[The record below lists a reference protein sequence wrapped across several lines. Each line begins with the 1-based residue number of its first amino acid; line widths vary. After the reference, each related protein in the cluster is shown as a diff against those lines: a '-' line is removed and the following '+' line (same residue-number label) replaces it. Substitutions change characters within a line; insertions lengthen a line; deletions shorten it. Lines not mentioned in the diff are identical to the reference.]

1 MTPNDGRFMTATH
14 VRFRLSVWL
23 AIAAALAYACR
34 VSISVAEKAIR
45 TDLGISEDAMGFI
58 LGPAFFWSYA
68 LAQIPGGW
76 LGQRFGS
83 RRTLPGLATVWSA
96 ATILM
101 CCASGTVTLL
111 IGRVLGGI
119 AQAGLFP
126 CSALCI
132 SRWYP
137 QVERARASGFLGAAM
152 SVGAAVSV
160 AITGELLEENVSWR
174 WIIGAF
180 AVPGV
185 LWAVGFYRWF
195 RETPETHPDVGEA
208 EIQWIRGRPDADA
221 ELSSSPA
228 PPSDSSAAAEI
239 DKATSPYAA
248 PSHQDTPAAAA
259 LSHQETPVAAD
270 STTVPWGQL
279 FSTPAMWLICSQQFF
294 RAAGSAFFYSWFA
307 TYLQETRGVLT
318 AESGWLLA
326 VPLIATGAAAL
337 IGGTVSDWLFR
348 ATGKLNVARSGFA
361 AISLLA
367 CTSLVCAAFF
377 VEDAAMA
384 TVIIGAG
391 AFCAGVAGPCAYAIT
406 MDWGGAHVAPVFGTM
421 NMVGNFGAGLLPWLV
436 PTFRRWIDS
445 SPALLTL
452 SADNSWNAV
461 LILFAAMYLL
471 AALCWMMLRLDRPS
485 EPSSN

>member
-1 MTPNDGRFMTATH
+1 MTATR
-14 VRFRLSVWL
+14 VRFQLSAWL

-34 VSISVAEKAIR
+34 VSISVAEKEIR
-45 TDLGISEDAMGFI
+45 ADLGISEDYMGFI

-101 CCASGTVTLL
+101 CYASGTASLL

-152 SVGAAVSV
+152 SVGAAVSG
-160 AITGELLEENVSWR
+160 AITGELLGIISWR
-174 WIIGAF
+174 WIFAAF
-180 AVPGV
+180 AVPGA

-195 RETPETHPDVGEA
+195 RETPEAHPDVGE
-208 EIQWIRGRPDADA
+208 EEKQWIRRQPDADA
-221 ELSSSPA
+221 ELSPPPDPSP
-228 PPSDSSAAAEI
+228 DSIVAAAI
-239 DKATSPYAA
+239 DEATSPYAP
-248 PSHQDTPAAAA
+248 PSNQETTAPAA
-259 LSHQETPVAAD
+259 
-270 STTVPWGQL
+270 STAVPWGEL

-294 RAAGSAFFYSWFA
+294 RAAGYAFFTSWFA
-307 TYLQETRGVLT
+307 TYLQETRGVST
-318 AESGWLLA
+318 AASGWLLA
-326 VPLIATGAAAL
+326 VPLIATVAAAL

-348 ATGKLNVARSGFA
+348 TTGKLNVARSGFA

-367 CTSLVCAAFF
+367 CTALVCSAFF

-391 AFCAGVAGPCAYAIT
+391 AFCAGVAGPCAYATT
-406 MDWGGAHVAPVFGTM
+406 MDWGGAHVAPVFSTM
-421 NMVGNFGAGLLPWLV
+421 NMVGNFGAGLLPWFV

-445 SPALLTL
+445 NPSLLQL

-471 AALCWMMLRLDRPS
+471 AAFSWMLLRLDRPF
-485 EPSSN
+485 EAPEF

>member
-1 MTPNDGRFMTATH
+1 MTATR
-14 VRFRLSVWL
+14 VRFQLSVWL

-101 CCASGTVTLL
+101 CCASGTVILL

-132 SRWYP
+132 SRWHP

-152 SVGAAVSV
+152 SVGAAVGGV
-160 AITGELLEENVSWR
+160 ITGELLGIWR
-174 WIIGAF
+174 WVFAAF

-195 RETPETHPDVGEA
+195 RETPETHPAVSEA
-208 EIQWIRGRPDADA
+208 EKQWIRHQPDIDADLSPPSTPASDRGADADMDKTDSPCAAPSPQQPADA
-221 ELSSSPA
+221 E
-228 PPSDSSAAAEI
+228 
-239 DKATSPYAA
+239 
-248 PSHQDTPAAAA
+248 DTTA
-259 LSHQETPVAAD
+259 
-270 STTVPWGQL
+270 VPWGEL

-294 RAAGSAFFYSWFA
+294 RAAGYAFFTSWFA
-307 TYLQETRGVLT
+307 TYLQETRDVST
-318 AESGWLLA
+318 AQSGWLLA
-326 VPLIATGAAAL
+326 VPLIATVAAAL
-337 IGGTVSDWLFR
+337 IGGTVSDWLFHV
-348 ATGKLNVARSGFA
+348 TGKLNVARSGFA
-361 AISLLA
+361 ATSLLA
-367 CTSLVCAAFF
+367 CTALVCAAFK
-377 VEDAAMA
+377 VEDATTA

-391 AFCAGVAGPCAYAIT
+391 AFCAGVAGPCAYATT
-406 MDWGGAHVAPVFGTM
+406 MDWGGAHVAPVFSTM

-436 PTFRRWIDS
+436 PTFRHWIDDNPS
-445 SPALLTL
+445 LLTL
-452 SADNSWNAV
+452 SGANSWNAV
-461 LILFAAMYLL
+461 LILFAAMYML
-471 AALCWMMLRLDRPS
+471 AAFCWMLLRLDRPAHQT
-485 EPSSN
+485 N

>member
-1 MTPNDGRFMTATH
+1 
-14 VRFRLSVWL
+14 
-23 AIAAALAYACR
+23 
-34 VSISVAEKAIR
+34 
-45 TDLGISEDAMGFI
+45 EDAMGFI

-83 RRTLPGLATVWSA
+83 RRTLPGLATLWSA
-96 ATILM
+96 ATLLM

-160 AITGELLEENVSWR
+160 AITGQLLGIISWR
-174 WIIGAF
+174 WIFAAF
-180 AVPGV
+180 AVPGA

-195 RETPETHPDVGEA
+195 RETPELHPDVGEA
-208 EIQWIRGRPDADA
+208 EIQWIRGQPDANA
-221 ELSSSPA
+221 ELSSSPEH
-228 PPSDSSAAAEI
+228 PSDSSAAAEI

-248 PSHQDTPAAAA
+248 PSHQDTSAAAA
-259 LSHQETPVAAD
+259 APSHQETPVAAD

-279 FSTPAMWLICSQQFF
+279 FLTPAMWLICSQQFF
-294 RAAGSAFFYSWFA
+294 RAAGYAFFTSWFA
-307 TYLQETRGVLT
+307 TYLQETRGVST
-318 AESGWLLA
+318 KKSGWLLA
-326 VPLIATGAAAL
+326 VPLIATVAAAL

-348 ATGKLNVARSGFA
+348 TTGKLNVARSGFA

-377 VEDAAMA
+377 VEDATMA

-391 AFCAGVAGPCAYAIT
+391 AFCAGVAGPCAYATT
-406 MDWGGAHVAPVFGTM
+406 MDWGGAHVAPVFSTM
-421 NMVGNFGAGLLPWLV
+421 NMVGNFGAGLLPWFV

-445 SPALLTL
+445 SPELLKL

-471 AALCWMMLRLDRPS
+471 AAFCWMLLRLDRPS
-485 EPSSN
+485 EQSSN

>member
-1 MTPNDGRFMTATH
+1 MTATR
-14 VRFRLSVWL
+14 VRFQLSVWL

-34 VSISVAEKAIR
+34 VSISVAEKEIR
-45 TDLGISEDAMGFI
+45 ADLGISEDAMGFI

-101 CCASGTVTLL
+101 CCASGPVLLL

-160 AITGELLEENVSWR
+160 AMTGQLLGTFSWR
-174 WIIGAF
+174 WIFAAF
-180 AVPGV
+180 AAPGV
-185 LWAVGFYRWF
+185 LWAVGFFRWF
-195 RETPETHPDVGEA
+195 RETPDTHPAVSE
-208 EIQWIRGRPDADA
+208 EEKQWIRHQPDADA
-221 ELSSSPA
+221 QLSA
-228 PPSDSSAAAEI
+228 PPEPSSDSRAYAEI
-239 DKATSPYAA
+239 DNTDSPYAA
-248 PSHQDTPAAAA
+248 PSHQEPA
-259 LSHQETPVAAD
+259 VAED
-270 STTVPWGQL
+270 STAVSWVEL
-279 FSTPAMWLICSQQFF
+279 FLTPAMWLICSQQFF
-294 RAAGSAFFYSWFA
+294 RAAGYAFFTSWFA
-307 TYLQETRGVLT
+307 TYLQETRGVST
-318 AESGWLLA
+318 AQSGWLLA
-326 VPLIATGAAAL
+326 VPLIATVAAAL

-348 ATGKLNVARSGFA
+348 TTGKLNVARSGFA
-361 AISLLA
+361 AVSLLT

-377 VEDAAMA
+377 VEDATTA

-391 AFCAGVAGPCAYAIT
+391 AFCAGVAGPCAYATT
-406 MDWGGAHVAPVFGTM
+406 MDWGGAHVAPVFSTM
-421 NMVGNFGAGLLPWLV
+421 NMVGNFGAGLLPWFV

-445 SPALLTL
+445 NPSLLQL

-471 AALCWMMLRLDRPS
+471 AAFSWMLLRLDRPFEAPES
-485 EPSSN
+485 

>member
-1 MTPNDGRFMTATH
+1 MTATR
-14 VRFRLSVWL
+14 VRFRLSLWL

-34 VSISVAEKAIR
+34 VSISVAEKSIR

-68 LAQIPGGW
+68 LTQIPGGW

-83 RRTLPGLATVWSA
+83 RQTLPGLATVWSA

-160 AITGELLEENVSWR
+160 AITGQLLGIISWR
-174 WIIGAF
+174 WIFVAF

-195 RETPETHPDVGEA
+195 RETPETHPDVSE
-208 EIQWIRGRPDADA
+208 EEEQWIRGQPDANA
-221 ELSSSPA
+221 ELSPSPEASSV
-228 PPSDSSAAAEI
+228 SSAAADI
-239 DKATSPYAA
+239 DKTNTPYAA
-248 PSHQDTPAAAA
+248 PSHQDTPAAA
-259 LSHQETPVAAD
+259 D
-270 STTVPWGQL
+270 STAVPWGEL
-279 FSTPAMWLICSQQFF
+279 FSTPATWLICSQQFF
-294 RAAGSAFFYSWFA
+294 RSAGYAFFTSWFA
-307 TYLQETRGVLT
+307 TYLQETRGVST

-326 VPLIATGAAAL
+326 VPLIATVAAAL
-337 IGGTVSDWLFR
+337 IGGAVSDWLFR

-361 AISLLA
+361 AISLLS

-377 VEDAAMA
+377 VEDAGMA

-391 AFCAGVAGPCAYAIT
+391 AFCAGVAGPCAYATAI
-406 MDWGGAHVAPVFGTM
+406 DWGGAHVAPVFSTM
-421 NMVGNFGAGLLPWLV
+421 NMIGNFGAGLLPWLV
-436 PTFRRWIDS
+436 PAFRRWINS
-445 SPALLTL
+445 SPTLLKL

-461 LILFAAMYLL
+461 LILFASMYLL
-471 AALCWMMLRLDRPS
+471 AALSWMLLRLDRPNEQS
-485 EPSSN
+485 

>member
-1 MTPNDGRFMTATH
+1 MTATR
-14 VRFRLSVWL
+14 VRFQLSAWL

-34 VSISVAEKAIR
+34 VSISVAEKEIR
-45 TDLGISEDAMGFI
+45 ADLGISEDAMGFI

-101 CCASGTVTLL
+101 CCASGTAMLL

-137 QVERARASGFLGAAM
+137 QIERARASGFLGAAM

-160 AITGELLEENVSWR
+160 AITGELLGKNGSWR
-174 WIIGAF
+174 WIIAAF

-195 RETPETHPDVGEA
+195 RETPETHPAVSEE
-208 EIQWIRGRPDADA
+208 EIQWIRGQPGANA
-221 ELSSSPA
+221 ELSPSSE
-228 PPSDSSAAAEI
+228 PPSVSSAAADI
-239 DKATSPYAA
+239 DKATSPYRA
-248 PSHQDTPAAAA
+248 PMLLDSV
-259 LSHQETPVAAD
+259 VAEA
-270 STTVPWGQL
+270 STAVPWGEL

-294 RAAGSAFFYSWFA
+294 RAAGYAFFTSWFA
-307 TYLQETRGVLT
+307 TYLQETRGVST
-318 AESGWLLA
+318 AQSGWLLA
-326 VPLIATGAAAL
+326 VPLIATVAAAL
-337 IGGTVSDWLFR
+337 VGGTVSDWLFHT
-348 ATGKLNVARSGFA
+348 TGKLNVARSGFA

-377 VEDAAMA
+377 VEDATTA

-391 AFCAGVAGPCAYAIT
+391 AFCAGVAGPCAYATT
-406 MDWGGAHVAPVFGTM
+406 MDWGGAHVAPVFSTM

-436 PTFRRWIDS
+436 PTFRRWIDNNPS
-445 SPALLTL
+445 LLRL
-452 SADNSWNAV
+452 SAANSWNGV

-471 AALCWMMLRLDRPS
+471 AALCWMLLRLDRPFKAPES
-485 EPSSN
+485 